1 MNAIN
6 DRTSYAYSRMKN
18 TLLPEELLAST
29 AFLLARVGTTIKL
42 RVLEE
47 LEAEGFAI
55 YQYGVLALLGE
66 GAAETQATIADVLGL
81 DRGQLVGILDD
92 LEERGLVER
101 RRDPNDRRRHTVSL
115 TPDGKLQLV
124 QLRKIVKRI
133 ENGFLEPLDEETR
146 KQFHEAL
153 LAVACGQDS
162 RYERTD
168 ALERLKNV
176 QATSAPQ
183 P

>member
-1 MNAIN
+1 
-6 DRTSYAYSRMKN
+6 MKN

-29 AFLLARVGTTIKL
+29 AFLLARLGTAIKL
-42 RVLEE
+42 RFIEE
-47 LEAEGFAI
+47 LEEAGFAI
-55 YQYGVLALLGE
+55 YQYGVLAILGE

-81 DRGQLVGILDD
+81 DRGQLVGVLDD

-115 TPDGKLQLV
+115 TSEGKRQLV

-133 ENGFLEPLDEETR
+133 EANFLEPLDEESR
-146 KQFHEAL
+146 KALHEAL
-153 LAVACGQDS
+153 LCVACKQDS
-162 RYERTD
+162 RYDRPE
-168 ALERLKNV
+168 ALERLKKLH
-176 QATSAPQ
+176 ATSAPQ